1 MLPPHSRLRSSAEI
15 GLVRQRGQR
24 WQHPLVVLFVYTQ
37 PQPTSSV
44 SRFAIAVGRH
54 IGKAARRNKVKRRL
68 REVLRHHWHKLAPG
82 YDCLIVAR
90 SGTVEANYRELESAL
105 LQLLIRSKVLIDE
118 PGDSAEVDGSLS

>member
-68 REVLRHHWHKLAPG
+68 REVLRHHLHKLAPG

-90 SGTVEANYRELESAL
+90 SGTVEANYRELETAL
-105 LQLLIRSKVLIDE
+105 VQLLIRSKVLIDE

>member
-24 WQHPLVVLFVYTQ
+24 WQHPLMVLFVYTQ

-68 REVLRHHWHKLAPG
+68 REVLRHHLHKLAPG
-82 YDCLIVAR
+82 YDCLVVAR
-90 SGTVEANYRELESAL
+90 SGAVEANYGELESAL
-105 LQLLIRSKVLIDE
+105 LQLLGRSRMLVDE
-118 PGDSAEVDGSLS
+118 PEDSAEVNGSLS